1 MRKDA
6 FSKFLDTGLPTQ
18 KWEDWRFTNLSYL
31 KNESFRISESQD
43 TPNSILDISSYEV
56 NDVDTIVIYNGHY
69 QKEISS
75 VPKGVQ
81 LMSGIEYYEQKNGEI
96 ESTEYSPFDLLN
108 TAFMDSGMCF
118 VVEPNTVV
126 ETPMR
131 ILFIS
136 NGGNSVMVNPP
147 TGNEMARGQRDK
159 PGLGI
164 QLINDNVRRDLP
176 QHRSL

>member
-1 MRKDA
+1 MRLSHFESEFDKIINRAHFSHEVKSMRKDA

-43 TPNSILDISSYEV
+43 TPNSIPDISPYKV

-69 QKEISS
+69 QEEISS
-75 VPKGVQ
+75 VPKGIQ
-81 LMSGIEYYEQKNGEI
+81 LLSGIEYYEKKNGEV
-96 ESTEYSPFDLLN
+96 ESAEHSPFDLLN

-126 ETPMR
+126 ETPVR

-136 NGGNSVMVNPP
+136 NGENTDRPS
-147 TGNEMARGQRDK
+147 
-159 PGLGI
+159 
-164 QLINDNVRRDLP
+164 
-176 QHRSL
+176 